1 MQVLTFQFAAIFLL
15 NVSKYVTTPI
25 YLFFCIEKKLADLQ
39 TSEIDTTIF
48 FLYLLTHIV
57 INLFN

>member
-1 MQVLTFQFAAIFLL
+1 MQVSTFQFTAIFLL

-25 YLFFCIEKKLADLQ
+25 YLFFYIGKKLADLQ
-39 TSEIDTTIF
+39 TSEINTTIF
-48 FLYLLTHIV
+48 FLYLLTYIV